1 MDTEPTGNKHMNSV
15 LEQLRWKKFPVGS
28 DGFICL
34 VDAMG
39 DDRSVVQAAAV
50 SYGADTRRCD
60 QCSGAGTIAD
70 MVICETCGGKGH
82 INQKSDA
89 AVRKLIRYLMK
100 QRHCYHPDMEVLTL
114 RGWVPWKDCCEH
126 EQFLVPDPVTKQV
139 TVERLP
145 VEVFDAD
152 EEVVVYRNGRMSFT
166 VTPDHKMWFKGK
178 YQTNYAPCL
187 AGEMQKWGHFEPLSG
202 YGLFGSAGPAC
213 SMFKFI
219 GFYLGDGSFA
229 STNRVTFHLKKQ
241 RKKDYLEVLLKE
253 LKLEYTVIPSHTYED
268 ALVYSVVTPEFMKD
282 VLGDALGKRAAEK
295 YLPEEILVRMGGEER
310 RGLLDGLVNSDAH
323 SRSDR
328 EQIQFSSFSYK
339 LLQLFQ
345 SLCGSLGV
353 DAHMTEGGVIAI
365 AYTGNR
371 TSLEARKQYFSRE
384 HYEGKVY
391 CTTSSSGYLLV
402 RGGPTKFGF
411 ICGNSTPFE
420 MVELKFLVR
429 VPMDCWR
436 QWIRHRTA
444 NVNEYSTRYQE
455 AIDAM
460 STTEATGWRVQAT
473 DNKQGSE
480 GYLAGWP
487 TDMVADNG
495 QDVLDKKDNTIGW
508 IDQPEEAGHYLTRRE
523 KEFHQMAQD
532 LYAERL
538 AFGVAREQ
546 ARKDLPLSNYTE
558 AYWKIDLHNLFHFL
572 GLRMDRHAQLEIR
585 QYADII
591 GNEIVKPLL
600 PHCWEAFE
608 DYRLN
613 GIVLSGPERKLLG
626 QLLDSITQAE
636 VDRLIA
642 RTATEITAG
651 THTKMTPRDLADFAS
666 KLLPLPE

>member
-1 MDTEPTGNKHMNSV
+1 MDTKPTGNKHMNSV

-34 VDAMG
+34 VDLMG

-60 QCSGAGTIAD
+60 QCNGAGTIAD
-70 MVICETCGGKGH
+70 MVICETCGGKGNV
-82 INQKSDA
+82 NQKSDA

-100 QRHCYHPDMEVLTL
+100 QRH
-114 RGWVPWKDCCEH
+114 
-126 EQFLVPDPVTKQV
+126 
-139 TVERLP
+139 
-145 VEVFDAD
+145 
-152 EEVVVYRNGRMSFT
+152 
-166 VTPDHKMWFKGK
+166 
-178 YQTNYAPCL
+178 
-187 AGEMQKWGHFEPLSG
+187 
-202 YGLFGSAGPAC
+202 
-213 SMFKFI
+213 
-219 GFYLGDGSFA
+219 
-229 STNRVTFHLKKQ
+229 
-241 RKKDYLEVLLKE
+241 
-253 LKLEYTVIPSHTYED
+253 
-268 ALVYSVVTPEFMKD
+268 
-282 VLGDALGKRAAEK
+282 
-295 YLPEEILVRMGGEER
+295 
-310 RGLLDGLVNSDAH
+310 
-323 SRSDR
+323 
-328 EQIQFSSFSYK
+328 
-339 LLQLFQ
+339 
-345 SLCGSLGV
+345 
-353 DAHMTEGGVIAI
+353 
-365 AYTGNR
+365 
-371 TSLEARKQYFSRE
+371 TS
-384 HYEGKVY
+384 
-391 CTTSSSGYLLV
+391 
-402 RGGPTKFGF
+402 
-411 ICGNSTPFE
+411 PFE
-420 MVELKFLVR
+420 QVELKFLVR

-436 QWIRHRTA
+436 QWIRHRMA

-460 STTEATGWRVQAT
+460 STTDPTGWRVQAT
-473 DNKQGSE
+473 DNKQGSGVGE
-480 GYLAGWP
+480 PQWPSGRGPLDGLETCTKPGEYLSNIERELQE
-487 TDMVADNG
+487 TS
-495 QDVLDKKDNTIGW
+495 
-508 IDQPEEAGHYLTRRE
+508 RRV
-523 KEFHQMAQD
+523 
-532 LYAERL
+532 YTERL

-546 ARKDLPLSNYTE
+546 ARKDLPLSTYCYDASTYVLTSRGFVQWPDVLQSDKLGTWDSVAGTLTYEQPEYLTVDDYDGQMYSVQHRGVDLLVTPHHKMYVDTGKGYNLVRADELKHRCLVRYCKTAPQTTWPMWSSEHFTTHDQQALLSLFGFFIGDGHSPLSGAANTLVFSLVRPRKIQYLLDLCSRLGWPCEKCGPHYVVRYPEITNSFRELFYDSSKEKQIPDMLLKLNSSDALAFMQGLQHSDGCKKAGGAWRFDTTSKQVAEQALVIGIHAGLAANEEKPTVREGNSKTVHHVYFFSNRTKNPVINQMTRNTSMAQYTGKVYCAKTRTGILVVKRNGKVCLSGNTE